1 MQEYK
6 NLLKKQ
12 IEGLIFVSNKPVSS
26 SEISKF
32 LKVDEKEVLEILEE
46 LERDYKD
53 RGINL
58 YKINGRY
65 EFGTSSD
72 ISDFLLRF
80 LKEKREKLS
89 KSALEILSIISY
101 HQPITKAEIDALR
114 GIKSDG
120 VIHNLLEKGLIEI
133 IGKKDTP
140 GRPFLYGVSEKFY
153 KYFLIENEKQLKE
166 LKDFEELE

>member
-1 MQEYK
+1 MQEYR

-12 IEGLIFVSNKPVSS
+12 IEGLIFISNKPVSS

-32 LKVDEKEVLEILEE
+32 LGIDEGEVLEILEE
-46 LERDYKD
+46 LERDYKE

-65 EFGTSSD
+65 EFGTSPD
-72 ISDFLLRF
+72 ISDFLLKF

-89 KSALEILSIISY
+89 KSALEILSIIAY

-120 VIHNLLEKGLIEI
+120 IIHSLLEKGLIKI

-153 KYFLIENEKQLKE
+153 KYFLIEDEKQ